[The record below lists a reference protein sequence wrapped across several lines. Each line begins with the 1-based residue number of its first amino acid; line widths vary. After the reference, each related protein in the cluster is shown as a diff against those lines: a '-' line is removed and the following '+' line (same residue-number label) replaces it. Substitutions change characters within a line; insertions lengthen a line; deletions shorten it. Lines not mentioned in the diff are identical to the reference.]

1 MVREVDPQTQIST
14 RNFEGKLKI
23 TSKEMLIKQIKNKQ
37 RKVEKSNKDKNHFLK
52 KCKIVA
58 ECNK

>member
-1 MVREVDPQTQIST
+1 MEDSPLLTQKIPMVREVDPQTQIST

-37 RKVEKSNKDKNHFLK
+37 RKVANH
-52 KCKIVA
+52 
-58 ECNK
+58 